1 MANKSPK
8 SSKATDA
15 SPVEAIKRP
24 VQQVSASIKK
34 SAWSAIAESIVILLF
49 GILLVVWPEI
59 TIVVVAN
66 ILGAIF
72 IINGIYQIINYF
84 VVKGQ
89 RDFLNN
95 GLLFGVISL
104 LVGIAVL
111 IAGENIAN
119 VFRII
124 IGIWIIYEALVRVN
138 TSIKL
143 HAAGVKIWSYILI
156 IALVM
161 LALGIFVA
169 FNSGAVVQLIGWMM
183 IATGVIGILSDTMF
197 IQHVGSI
204 TEAITDTI
212 DELGDNVK

>member
-15 SPVEAIKRP
+15 SPVEVIKRP

-169 FNSGAVVQLIGWMM
+169 LNSGAVVQLIGWMM

-204 TEAITDTI
+204 TESITDTI